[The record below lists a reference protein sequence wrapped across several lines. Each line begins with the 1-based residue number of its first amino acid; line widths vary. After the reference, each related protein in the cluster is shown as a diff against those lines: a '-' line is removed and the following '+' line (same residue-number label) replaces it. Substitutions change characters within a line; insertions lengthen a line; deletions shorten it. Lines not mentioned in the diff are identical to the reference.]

1 MKAVRSKELK
11 KPKKTNPKPDAG
23 AYVMDLLKNIEHG
36 KTILE
41 LENNGTVFS
50 QGDTA
55 EAIYFIK
62 TGKVKITVVSSAG
75 KEASPGRARASR
87 IFG

>member
-1 MKAVRSKELK
+1 MTSRKPA
-11 KPKKTNPKPDAG
+11 KPKPKPDAG
-23 AYVMDLLKNIEHG
+23 PYMSDLLENIEQG

-41 LENNGTVFS
+41 LEKDGTVFS

-75 KEASPGRARASR
+75 KEASLVYSGLVN
-87 IFG
+87 F